1 MISLRNRQF
10 PVIARA
16 GPSPEREPHRGAML
30 GALTHATLGH
40 RGGREGG
47 AMDPTNDVLVYSEIK
62 SLLVNFEFFPGEK
75 IRVGDL
81 ADRLRCSATP
91 VREALHRLYA
101 ERLLS
106 LAPKRGFI
114 VRELDGAEFA
124 DLLRLQTLLL
134 RLCIDEGCARRAG
147 KELAALVAAET
158 RPESVE
164 LSIAAIA
171 ESAGSEE
178 ILRIVRNILDRTH
191 FVRQVHLDVDE
202 TRSTLSRHF
211 GSLRTALADND
222 AKAAAR
228 ALDQSLELALT
239 MLPQTLKEALNR
251 LYQKAHP
258 LKSTQVQRP
267 RF

>member
-1 MISLRNRQF
+1 VRGNPDVSGHGIMISLRNRQF

-16 GPSPEREPHRGAML
+16 GPSPDREPR
-30 GALTHATLGH
+30 
-40 RGGREGG
+40 RGG

-114 VRELDGAEFA
+114 VRELDGGEFA
-124 DLLRLQTLLL
+124 DLLRLQTRLL
-134 RLCIDEGCARRAG
+134 RLCIDEGCARGAG
-147 KELAALVAAET
+147 KELAALVAAEIST
-158 RPESVE
+158 ESVE

-171 ESAGSEE
+171 DSAGSEE
-178 ILRIVRNILDRTH
+178 ILRIVRNLLERTH
-191 FVRQVHLDVDE
+191 FVRQVHLEVDA
-202 TRSTLSRHF
+202 TRATLSQHF
-211 GSLRTALADND
+211 GSLRAALADND

-228 ALDQSLELALT
+228 ALDQALELALT

-258 LKSTQVQRP
+258 LKSTPVPRP
-267 RF
+267 KF